1 MLVHN
6 SVNGFT
12 VAASIFSVQSALLTV
27 EGTKT
32 TLLFVQKSIAKFILN
47 KREQSKSKV
56 SMVDSCEWMLRLHQ

>member
-32 TLLFVQKSIAKFILN
+32 TLLFVQKSKFILN

-56 SMVDSCEWMLRLHQ
+56 SMLDSCGWM